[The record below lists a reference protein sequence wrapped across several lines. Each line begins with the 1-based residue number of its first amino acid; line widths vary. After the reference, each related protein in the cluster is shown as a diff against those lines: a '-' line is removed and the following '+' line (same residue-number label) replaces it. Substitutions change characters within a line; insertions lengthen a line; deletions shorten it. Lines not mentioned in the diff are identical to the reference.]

1 MNLWAIV
8 PAAGIGRRMGSEVPK
23 QYLPL
28 LGRPVIAHALAAL
41 DRIEALRG
49 ILVAVREDDGWW
61 PEVERSVATRA
72 PLVRVSGGR
81 ERCDS
86 VANALAHLADEAAA
100 DDWVLVHD
108 AVRPCLHPS
117 DLDRLIETASR
128 DPVGGLLAV
137 PARDTIK
144 QADGDGRSARTLDR
158 SRLWHALT
166 PQMCR
171 FGLLASALHQAIAAG
186 MAVTDEASALEHA
199 GHRPLLVEGR
209 ADNLK
214 ITRPEDLA
222 LAEFHLSRRARA

>member
-1 MNLWAIV
+1 MNYWAIV
-8 PAAGIGRRMGSEVPK
+8 PAAGIGRRMGGDVPK

-41 DRIEALRG
+41 DRLEGLRG
-49 ILVAVREDDGWW
+49 ILVAVREDDAWW
-61 PEVERSVATRA
+61 PEVERTVATRA
-72 PLVRVSGGR
+72 PLLRVPGGR

-86 VANALAHLADEAAA
+86 VASALERLAGDAAHE
-100 DDWVLVHD
+100 DWVLVHD
-108 AVRPCLHPS
+108 AVRPCLQEE
-117 DLDRLIETASR
+117 DLQRLVAR
-128 DPVGGLLAV
+128 VRQDPVGGLLAV

-144 QADGDGRSARTLDR
+144 QADEAGRSARTLER

-166 PQMCR
+166 PQMSR
-171 FGLLASALHQAIAAG
+171 YGVLREALRQALAEG
-186 MAVTDEASALEHA
+186 VTVTDEASALEHA

-222 LAEFHLSRRARA
+222 LAEYHLARRTA

>member
-49 ILVAVREDDGWW
+49 ILVAVREDDAWW
-61 PEVERSVATRA
+61 PEVERTVATRA
-72 PLVRVSGGR
+72 PLVRVGGGR

-86 VANALAHLADEAAA
+86 VANALAHLADEAGAE
-100 DDWVLVHD
+100 DWVLVHD
-108 AVRPCLHPS
+108 AVRPCLHPL
-117 DLDRLIETASR
+117 DLDRLIEAAGN

-144 QADGDGRSARTLDR
+144 QADGDGRSAHTLDR
-158 SRLWHALT
+158 TRLWHAQT

-171 FGLLASALHQAIAAG
+171 FGLLATALKQAIAAG
-186 MAVTDEASALEHA
+186 IAVTDEASALEHA